1 MWDSLFGTSD
11 VSFIWFRLCSTLTVI
26 NILGVPF
33 DGPSWCFTSCIQFP
47 DFKLPVGRGPV
58 LSQMQHEP
66 EEYFTSCTA
75 AHEEQAAE
83 WASAVDRRIAI
94 GPEPAASYYV
104 PVG

>member
-1 MWDSLFGTSD
+1 M
-11 VSFIWFRLCSTLTVI
+11 
-26 NILGVPF
+26 
-33 DGPSWCFTSCIQFP
+33 
-47 DFKLPVGRGPV
+47 GRGPV